1 MCMHK
6 AAIVIAFALL
16 MAVIAPPGQG
26 KSWTDRRH
34 RPQKRKAHS
43 TRINCLPPGIRFDEV
58 VSYEFKG
65 RGNVT
70 VEKKLAQIK
79 AQCRNRKLVDAKGRE
94 IRFHRTSCWGNP
106 PADYQEIQQRE
117 NEELQRLQKRYTVI
131 VFGCNPMISRGGTPW
146 PPPSRKI
153 SAY

>member
-1 MCMHK
+1 MRS
-6 AAIVIAFALL
+6 AIIILFVALMFAGLDL
-16 MAVIAPPGQG
+16 PSHSQSLTNASPQ
-26 KSWTDRRH
+26 SRH
-34 RPQKRKAHS
+34 RTQKRKAHS

-70 VEKKLAQIK
+70 VEKQLAQLK

-131 VFGCNPMISRGGTPW
+131 VFGCNPMIQ
-146 PPPSRKI
+146 
-153 SAY
+153 